1 MKISLRQKGG
11 VFGGD
16 RTVDLSE
23 TELEVIESGQS
34 VSKRILTEGE
44 TQRVDDVAKRLISN
58 APAQDASDPAYASDS
73 LLTEVQIGDA
83 EDQWT
88 YRFRSGDAA
97 PDELLELVGTL
108 SEVAEAP
115 PEEPVESGP
124 TQGPGL
130 RPS

>member
-23 TELEVIESGQS
+23 AELEVIESGQS
-34 VSKRILTEGE
+34 VSKRTLTEGE

-58 APAQDASDPAYASDS
+58 VPAQEASDPAYASDS
-73 LLTEVQIGDA
+73 LLTEVQIGEAD
-83 EDQWT
+83 DQRT

-108 SEVAEAP
+108 SEVADGSARR
-115 PEEPVESGP
+115 S
-124 TQGPGL
+124 
-130 RPS
+130 RPSQAVPALVRPS

>member
-23 TELEVIESGQS
+23 AELEVIESGQS
-34 VSKRILTEGE
+34 VSKRTLTEGE
-44 TQRVDDVAKRLISN
+44 TQRVDDVANRLISN
-58 APAQDASDPAYASDS
+58 APSQEASDPAFASDS
-73 LLTEVQIGDA
+73 LLTEVQIGEAD
-83 EDQWT
+83 DQRT

-115 PEEPVESGP
+115 PEASVESSAAP
-124 TQGPGL
+124 RPGL